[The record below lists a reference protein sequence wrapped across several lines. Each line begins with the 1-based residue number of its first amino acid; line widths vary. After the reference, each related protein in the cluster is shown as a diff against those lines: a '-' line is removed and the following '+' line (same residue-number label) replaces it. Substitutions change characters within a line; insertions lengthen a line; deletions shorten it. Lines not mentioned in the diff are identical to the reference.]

1 MKISVLLPVYNGE
14 KYLRESIDS
23 VLDQTYEN
31 FELLIGLNG
40 STDGSANIAK
50 AMKRRD
56 ERIRVFDYG
65 SDKGKPKTLNKLLK
79 QSSGKYISLQDD
91 DDIWLV
97 HKLQK
102 QIELAK
108 ELKENYDVIGSQ
120 IMYIDESGKC
130 PTKWGSGP
138 MLEIGNEKISALTKA
153 YNNQVANSSTL
164 IKKSSLKEVGGWDES
179 LPALE
184 DMELWIRMIEAG
196 HKFINIDEILVMHR
210 IHDNSNFNQKN
221 WNPTELFSKK

>member
-1 MKISVLLPVYNGE
+1 MCVPHKYYKCFRLPTSASELQQVLQNSSKCNNSNG
-14 KYLRESIDS
+14 
-23 VLDQTYEN
+23 
-31 FELLIGLNG
+31 
-40 STDGSANIAK
+40 TD
-50 AMKRRD
+50 
-56 ERIRVFDYG
+56 
-65 SDKGKPKTLNKLLK
+65 
-79 QSSGKYISLQDD
+79 
-91 DDIWLV
+91 
-97 HKLQK
+97 LQK